1 MRGGILVAALA
12 AACAGADGSR
22 RDPDWRGAP
31 VHARHL
37 GDRAIEV
44 EYVAPTAGHAFT
56 LRDVRRDG
64 ERAELVFEH
73 VPPTADL
80 VAQVVTPI
88 RVEVAAERLGDAA
101 VVTVVIVEG
110 GRSALALIAA
120 RPR

>member
-1 MRGGILVAALA
+1 
-12 AACAGADGSR
+12 
-22 RDPDWRGAP
+22 
-31 VHARHL
+31 
-37 GDRAIEV
+37 
-44 EYVAPTAGHAFT
+44 
-56 LRDVRRDG
+56 
-64 ERAELVFEH
+64 VFEH